1 MALLL
6 ASLVDVTLVLAVVL
20 VATAV
25 LRRRSAAWRHA
36 ILATG
41 MVCAVLMPAFELLL
55 PPLPV
60 IPSGQQIVA
69 GSAPTLSSEV
79 VTIGAVTEEPGG
91 MSWNDVRWTTVL
103 AGVWMLGSLVTF
115 GGLLTGLVRLA
126 RLKARCTPVAGRW
139 RELTDELSLKCG
151 VGRHVRLMQSADRSI
166 LVACGVLNPV
176 IILPAGAALWT
187 EERLRIVVR
196 HELAHISRHD
206 AALQLVG
213 EALRVLQP
221 INPLVWMACRLLRQ
235 ESEQACD
242 DAVLGGGV
250 TAADYASH
258 LLDVA
263 KYLTGR
269 PTTWVSAA
277 AIAHP
282 STLERRVVAML
293 ETHKHRQPV
302 TRRGWSMAVLAALAV
317 ALPLAAAGVEPPAL
331 IVSAPAPSPEVV
343 TTPSAKL
350 TVMPSAP
357 KPTAKRAAR
366 RQTAAFEGRV
376 VDQTGGVMPGVT
388 VTLTDLTSNAQVV
401 SHTNASGRFAFR
413 NVTPAQHRLM
423 ASLAG
428 FKTLSTVVTLS
439 AGATLDRTITL
450 SIGSLSETINVQC
463 SASTLFESLVQFAFP
478 SLSAQEPSMPIRV
491 GGQVRVPKK
500 IKDVRPTCPAGIAA
514 GEATV
519 RLSAQIGVDGL
530 VFDAAPIPVEAGA
543 AAPAELI
550 EAGLDAVRQWKF
562 TPTLLN
568 GQPVDVTMT
577 VTIRFTKS

>member
-20 VATAV
+20 MAAAA

-60 IPSGQQIVA
+60 IPSGGQVVA
-69 GSAPTLSSEV
+69 GASTLTLSSEV
-79 VTIGAVTEEPGG
+79 VMTGAVTEGLGG
-91 MSWNDVRWTTVL
+91 MSWDDVRWTTVL
-103 AGVWMLGSLVTF
+103 AGVWVLGSLVTF

-139 RELTDELSLKCG
+139 RELTDELSLECG
-151 VGRHVRLMQSADRSI
+151 VGRHVTLLQSADRSI
-166 LVACGVLNPV
+166 LVTCGVLNPV
-176 IILPAGAALWT
+176 IILPAGAALWA

-206 AALQLVG
+206 AALQLAG
-213 EALRVLQP
+213 EALRILQP
-221 INPLVWMACRLLRQ
+221 INPLVWMACRRLRQ
-235 ESEQACD
+235 ESEHACD
-242 DAVLGGGV
+242 DAVLDGGV

-263 KYLTGR
+263 KHLSGR
-269 PTTWVSAA
+269 HATWVSAA

-293 ETHKHRQPV
+293 ETQKNRQPV
-302 TRRGWSMAVLAALAV
+302 TGRGWSVALLVALAV

-331 IVSAPAPSPEVV
+331 IVSAPVPSPEV
-343 TTPSAKL
+343 TTPP
-350 TVMPSAP
+350 T
-357 KPTAKRAAR
+357 KPTVTPALPKAAAKKAAP
-366 RQTAAFEGRV
+366 RQTAAFEGRI
-376 VDQTGGVMPGVT
+376 VDQTGGAMPGVT
-388 VTLTDLTSNAQVV
+388 VTLTDLASNGQLV
-401 SHTNASGRFAFR
+401 SQTNAAGRFAFR
-413 NVTPAQHRLM
+413 NVAPAQHRFV

-428 FKTLSTVVTLS
+428 FATLSTVVTLS

-450 SIGSLSETINVQC
+450 PLGSLSESITVQC
-463 SASTLFESLVQFAFP
+463 SASTLFESLVQMVFP

-491 GGQVRVPKK
+491 GGQVRPPKK
-500 IKDVRPTCPAGIAA
+500 IKDVRPACPVGYAA

-519 RLSAQIGVDGL
+519 RLSARIGVDGL
-530 VFDAAPIPVEAGA
+530 VYDAAPVPVDAGT

-577 VTIRFTKS
+577 VTIQFTKS